1 MYSDWI
7 HRLAAVASRAPS
19 ADNSQPWTLRWNG
32 DELTIHFAARAAAQ
46 CVFTASSHATVL
58 AFGALMQY
66 VHSALAENSIPA
78 RWQCEPA
85 ELLGQ
90 PYASVAFQA
99 PTDQVFRAPA
109 GAMMRHTNRFAYHSN
124 PLSPEAVAGLRNA
137 SVSSNRVVIVSD
149 TRQRAA
155 LVRLTRHASEARFC
169 NRLLHEW
176 LIGSLRFTPSEVAR
190 GDGLDVKSLGL
201 PVGGKAFLRFT
212 SDWRR
217 MNALNRVGA
226 YKLLALS
233 EVAMLAAAPAIV
245 CIVGGQGSDGT
256 VAAGRLMTRVWSE
269 LNQQGI
275 AVQPYYVVT
284 DQINRLHDGTIAT
297 GFEDRI
303 AQVEENLRRIL
314 ELQQGEGLHMM
325 LRVGY
330 PKVVQPVRSRRLPLE
345 SILVDTSRSDGIE
358 AAPAESR
365 S

>member
-1 MYSDWI
+1 MHSNWI
-7 HRLAAVASRAPS
+7 RQLAAVAARAPS
-19 ADNSQPWTLRWNG
+19 ADNCQPWMLYWDG
-32 DELTIHFAARAAAQ
+32 EELAIHFVSRQPAHN
-46 CVFTASSHATVL
+46 VFASGSHATLLSV
-58 AFGALMQY
+58 GAL
-66 VHSALAENSIPA
+66 VESLDSAFAENATDAYWRFGRPA
-78 RWQCEPA
+78 C
-85 ELLGQ
+85 LGQ
-90 PYASVAFQA
+90 RYASVAFEPGQSGFSR
-99 PTDQVFRAPA
+99 PEGVIS
-109 GAMMRHTNRFAYHSN
+109 RHTNRFAYRSDS
-124 PLSPEAVAGLRNA
+124 LSSSARARLVRELAPRN
-137 SVSSNRVVIVSD
+137 RGVIISD
-149 TRQRAA
+149 TRQLSD
-155 LVRLTRHASEARFC
+155 LVRSARYASEARFC

-176 LIGSLRFTPSEVAR
+176 LIGSLRFTPAEVAR

-217 MNALNRVGA
+217 MNALNRLGA

-245 CIVGGQGSDGT
+245 CIVGGQDSDGT
-256 VAAGRLMTRVWSE
+256 VAAGRLMTRVWAE

-284 DQINRLHDGTIAT
+284 DQINRLRDGTVAT

-303 AQVEENLRRIL
+303 AHVEENVRRIL
-314 ELQQGEGLHMM
+314 ELQDGEGLHMM

-345 SILVDTSRSDGIE
+345 SILMDTSRSDVIE
-358 AAPAESR
+358 AAPPESR

>member
-1 MYSDWI
+1 MHSNWI
-7 HRLAAVASRAPS
+7 RQLAAVAARAPS
-19 ADNSQPWTLRWNG
+19 ADNTQPWLLHWDG
-32 DELTIHFAARAAAQ
+32 DELAIHFASRGPAHS
-46 CVFTASSHATVL
+46 VFTAGSHATLLSV
-58 AFGALMQY
+58 GAL
-66 VHSALAENSIPA
+66 VESLDSAFAENVTGADWRPGSSA
-78 RWQCEPA
+78 
-85 ELLGQ
+85 LGQ
-90 PYASVAFQA
+90 PYASVAIEPRQA
-99 PTDQVFRAPA
+99 DFSPPK
-109 GAMMRHTNRFAYHSN
+109 GPMIRHTNRWPYRSESLPATARAT
-124 PLSPEAVAGLRNA
+124 LVQELAPENR
-137 SVSSNRVVIVSD
+137 SVIISD
-149 TRQRAA
+149 TRQLSVLVQAA
-155 LVRLTRHASEARFC
+155 RRASEARFC

-217 MNALNRVGA
+217 MNALNRLGA

-245 CIVGGQGSDGT
+245 CIVGGQDSDGT
-256 VAAGRLMTRVWSE
+256 VAAGRLMTRVWAE

-284 DQINRLHDGTIAT
+284 DQINRLRDGTIAT
-297 GFEDRI
+297 GFDDRI
-303 AQVEENLRRIL
+303 AHVEENVRRIL
-314 ELQQGEGLHMM
+314 ELQDGEGLHMM

-345 SILVDTSRSDGIE
+345 SILMDTSRSDVLE
-358 AAPAESR
+358 AAPPESR